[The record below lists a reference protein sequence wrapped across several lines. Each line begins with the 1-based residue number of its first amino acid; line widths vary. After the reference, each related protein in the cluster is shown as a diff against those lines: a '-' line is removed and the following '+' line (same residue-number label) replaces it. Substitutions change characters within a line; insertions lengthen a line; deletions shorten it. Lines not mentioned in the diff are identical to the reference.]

1 MIDLDSVRH
10 TVILCSAALLL
21 VALLP
26 VRRLL
31 QELPD
36 GLLRRSWL
44 MLGGLLLVMIGAEI
58 MYAVGFSSNLPV
70 ARELAIPI
78 TLLVGSWY
86 IMLVSQLAAGSVE
99 DVQRTALL
107 ERESITDPLTGLY
120 NRRYLHRLFAAEIE
134 RARRYQLPL
143 SLALVDADHFK
154 AINQNYGHQVGDQV
168 LRQFAKLIGEQT
180 QINDTV
186 ARYGGE
192 EIAVVLPGSKL
203 EDAREFAER
212 LRHRIQGANL
222 DVLDGDSIHRIRL
235 TASIGVSQF
244 DVDEGARPEPW
255 IERADRALAAAK
267 AAGRNAV
274 HTL

>member
-1 MIDLDSVRH
+1 MVDLDSVRH

-21 VALLP
+21 VALMP
-26 VRRLL
+26 IRRLL
-31 QELPD
+31 RELPD

-44 MLGGLLLVMIGAEI
+44 MLGCLLLVMIGAEI
-58 MYAVGFSSNLPV
+58 LYAVGSTSDLPV

-78 TLLVGSWY
+78 TLLFGSWF

-99 DVQRTALL
+99 DVQRMALL

-120 NRRYLHRLFAAEIE
+120 NRRYLQRLFAAEIE
-134 RARRYQLPL
+134 RAKRYRQHL

-154 AINQNYGHQVGDQV
+154 AVNQEYGHQVGDQV
-168 LRQFAKLIGEQT
+168 LRQFAKLIAEHA

-192 EIAVVLPGSKL
+192 EIAVVLPSSSA
-203 EDAREFAER
+203 EDALSFAET
-212 LRHRIQGANL
+212 LRHRIEGASL
-222 DVLDGDSIHRIRL
+222 DVVDGDAIHRIRL

-244 DVDEGARPEPW
+244 KEGEGARPDSW

-267 AAGRNAV
+267 AAGRNTVQAA
-274 HTL
+274 